1 MSSASIYGTG
11 CISFEK
17 FFCCTSKLSCIYTR
31 LVFANIKVPSI
42 ENFLFFHFFSPV
54 DSCMRGFLK
63 LFTAG
68 SSKGALI
75 NNSLGKS

>member
-11 CISFEK
+11 CISFKK
-17 FFCCTSKLSCIYTR
+17 FFCCTFKLSRFHTR

-42 ENFLFFHFFSPV
+42 ENFLIPPFFSLV

-63 LFTAG
+63 PFTAG
-68 SSKGALI
+68 SFKGALI
-75 NNSLGKS
+75 NYSLGKS